1 MVVQNNTDAP
11 AHFIVITLNHK
22 NLSLRTLPDFSFELS
37 ELSHFLTNLH
47 DNASIVEIA
56 GLCTCNR
63 TEFFVAVH
71 SVKDAA
77 HAIVHEIAHHSGAS
91 LESIREGLDV
101 LVDAQAVEHF
111 FRMVSSMESMVV
123 GDAQIMGQ
131 VKEAYEHALS
141 LNTTS
146 KVFNILFQRAFAA
159 AKRIR
164 HETGL
169 GKGKVSIAALAVDYA
184 KQHFGALDD
193 ITATVIGVG
202 KMGALTAKYIQ
213 EANVK
218 ELRIINRSRRK
229 SVELIETVDGIIY
242 DFDELETVVAESDMV
257 ISATTAPNKLI
268 TKSMLDNE
276 EFNHGKNRLFID
288 IALPPDIDPA
298 IGELDGVKLVDLD
311 SLREIAH
318 KNQDLRSSQIELA
331 EQILKDEL
339 EELGPWPLPFHID
352 DLAQELGKF
361 AGAICQEEIQEIL
374 KLLPDLSEEQ
384 CDAIKTR
391 MYRLTE
397 RIILTPRRNLRQN
410 KTMRTCPNAAQ
421 CLADLFAVECGARH
435 SPDSEAGNN

>member
-1 MVVQNNTDAP
+1 MVVHNNTEAP
-11 AHFIVITLNHK
+11 EHFIVITLNHK
-22 NLSLRTLPDFSFELS
+22 NLSLRTLPDFTFEHS
-37 ELSHFLTNLH
+37 ELSQFLTNLH
-47 DNASIVEIA
+47 DNASIAEIA

-111 FRMVSSMESMVV
+111 FRLVSSMESMVI

-131 VKEAYEHALS
+131 VKEAYEHSLS
-141 LNTTS
+141 LGTAS
-146 KVFNILFQRAFAA
+146 KVFHILFQRAFTI

-164 HETGL
+164 NETGL

-184 KQHFGALDD
+184 KQHFGSLEN

-213 EANVK
+213 DANVK

-229 SVELIETVDGIIY
+229 SVELTETVNGVVY
-242 DFDELETVVAESDMV
+242 DFDELEKVVTESDMV
-257 ISATTAPNKLI
+257 ISATTAPNQLI
-268 TKSMLDNE
+268 TKSMLDSE
-276 EFNHGKNRLFID
+276 AFNIGKKRLFID

-298 IGELDGVKLVDLD
+298 IAQLDGVKLIDLD
-311 SLREIAH
+311 SLREIAQG
-318 KNQDLRSSQIELA
+318 NQDLRSSQIALA
-331 EQILKDEL
+331 EEILKDEL

-361 AGAICQEEIQEIL
+361 AGVICQEEINEIL
-374 KLLPDLSEEQ
+374 KLLPNLSEEQ
-384 CDAIKTR
+384 RDTIKTR

-397 RIILTPRRNLRQN
+397 RIILTPRRNMRQN

-421 CLADLFAVECGARH
+421 CLADLFAAECGAR
-435 SPDSEAGNN
+435 DSSDSDILNN